1 MKQFLLIF
9 KILPPYEIGFFLVLL
24 FATMSLYSEE
34 FSSLDSSSKI
44 GNQNERRLQKRYYL
58 GGFGINEL
66 SWFQAGYNLGE
77 RFSISFLAHQRHK
90 ADHFD
95 LDRTGYHSGAVA
107 FSLQNKDFTQNQYT
121 IALEW
126 FPFTIPYYFS
136 VGVGQEFY
144 FQRDRKSE
152 FTVYSDGSA
161 DGKTWQYSIS
171 NKRAYVAPG
180 AGLRYVFSSGI
191 FLNGGFSVLLFANSS
206 AHIQREE
213 ISFYN
218 IKPDPAILERIWRD
232 GKEKELDRAKGMG
245 VQLFLSAGISF

>member
-1 MKQFLLIF
+1 MKLKNLIR
-9 KILPPYEIGFFLVLL
+9 KCKRRALISIFLVSHFLNP
-24 FATMSLYSEE
+24 FASYAVPNGSE
-34 FSSLDSSSKI
+34 LALIADSQRELR
-44 GNQNERRLQKRYYL
+44 NQKRYYL

-191 FLNGGFSVLLFANSS
+191 FLNGGFSVLLFTNSS

>member
-1 MKQFLLIF
+1 MKFNPLTSNFFALFLF
-9 KILPPYEIGFFLVLL
+9 VFFILFFPEPLRPKE
-24 FATMSLYSEE
+24 S
-34 FSSLDSSSKI
+34 DSYWI
-44 GNQNERRLQKRYYL
+44 GNQNDLRTQKTFYI

-77 RFSISFLAHQRHK
+77 RFSVSFLAHQRRR

-95 LDRTGYHSGAVA
+95 LDQTGYQPGAVA
-107 FSLQNKDFTQNQYT
+107 FSLQNKDFVQNQYS

-152 FTVYSDGSA
+152 FWVYSDASV

-171 NKRAYVAPG
+171 NKRTFLAPG

-191 FLNGGFSVLLFANSS
+191 FLNGGFSVLLFANNS
-206 AHIQREE
+206 AHVQREE
-213 ISFYN
+213 IGFFN
-218 IKPDPAILERIWRD
+218 QKPDPATLERIWKD
-232 GKEKELDRAKGMG
+232 GKEKELDRAKGIG
-245 VQLFLSAGISF
+245 IQLFLSAGISF